1 MKNYQS
7 NLTYTTRGTEGEFI
21 SLEDSSRANFL
32 QWQECCFNIFLSLL
46 WQHYALAD
54 NDCYG
59 KQDGQPD
66 GNKLESGVAIH
77 TLRMPMPYRCPH
89 TNLAYPS
96 SVESLT
102 RLIFRE
108 DPSKWVDHGPCNAL
122 CRDVEPDERL
132 CAACNIKKDFVLQL
146 RGACKDSLLGIFI
159 ALGFSKFSKTKF
171 SFRLQIPDSE
181 CGVLCWLEWM
191 DFNDNQAKIS
201 NLKPFFSSKVQQRA
215 LPMGGYEHKEIGFP
229 GNFKSV
235 EANAFAWNPIMDL

>member
-1 MKNYQS
+1 M
-7 NLTYTTRGTEGEFI
+7 
-21 SLEDSSRANFL
+21 
-32 QWQECCFNIFLSLL
+32 
-46 WQHYALAD
+46 
-54 NDCYG
+54 
-59 KQDGQPD
+59 
-66 GNKLESGVAIH
+66 AIH

-89 TNLAYPS
+89 TKLAYPS

-102 RLIFRE
+102 RLIFTE

-159 ALGFSKFSKTKF
+159 ALRFSKFSKTKF

-181 CGVLCWLEWM
+181 CGVLCWFEWM

-201 NLKPFFSSKVQQRA
+201 TSKPYFFSPPRYSNERSQWEAKSTKKSDFLAISKASKQTLLLGTQTWTFENDSHECSLGVDIA
-215 LPMGGYEHKEIGFP
+215 I
-229 GNFKSV
+229 
-235 EANAFAWNPIMDL
+235 